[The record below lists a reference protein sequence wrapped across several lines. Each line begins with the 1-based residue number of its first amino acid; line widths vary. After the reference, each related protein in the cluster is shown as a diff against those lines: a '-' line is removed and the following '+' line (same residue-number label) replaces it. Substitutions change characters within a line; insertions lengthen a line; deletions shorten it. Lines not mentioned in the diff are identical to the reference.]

1 MNHAYFKDVDFNNM
15 GSYKDAFEGRN
26 ESEKY
31 LQELSIVLLG
41 VLQKHKEPKI
51 EERKRIFAE

>member
-41 VLQKHKEPKI
+41 VL
-51 EERKRIFAE
+51 